1 MQHNLIRI
9 PLDCLGNCMYHREA
23 QCCTGYSPLLTFQV
37 DDLDTII
44 PRLIQ
49 HGAAL
54 DGPVKHQPY
63 AKIAALRSP
72 DGHMLGLYEPANLPD
87 DGDTKTAAAAAAQ
100 AHLQQQT
107 KDSDL

>member
-1 MQHNLIRI
+1 M
-9 PLDCLGNCMYHREA
+9 CGSEA

-49 HGAAL
+49 AGAAL

-72 DGHMLGLYEPANLPD
+72 DGHMLGLYEPANLPNN
-87 DGDTKTAAAAAAQ
+87 GDTKAAAAAAAQ
-100 AHLQQQT
+100 THLQHQNS
-107 KDSDL
+107 KIDS